1 MDEKLKD
8 RDVLLVREKG
18 SNDLKVAEVDKD
30 GKVKQSK
37 PDEGE
42 NPDLLK
48 IDKNGNILENFFEN
62 FMRQVKDPTRF
73 EFFRVPAEKVK
84 EIVRKLQEAFK
95 NPGKSK
101 NKEFINLY
109 RIDPEDFLKK
119 QGREQGQTQ
128 SQPQEQM
135 QMSEKN
141 YAVNPNLVQWEKFE
155 KFGITREGLEKS
167 GNLDKLLNYDK
178 TGLTPVVMHFEGET
192 LRSDARFSLKKTED
206 GSFAPAVHLIRKEP
220 ELERPYFGVKFTE
233 EDKRNLLTTGN
244 LGRVVEAEFKPGEKT
259 PVLLSLDRQ
268 TNELVVFRKEWLKV
282 PDAYKGVQLNEEQKQ
297 KLENGEKVKIEGMTS
312 AKGKKFDGEVQFN
325 ADKRYFELIFNNDKK
340 QNQNQ
345 NRNQA
350 NSQSETDGVR
360 IPKNLLG
367 VALSEKQQTGLKTGQ
382 TVYVSGMKDKTGQ
395 EFNAYV
401 KVNFEKNKLDFTKY
415 NPDKAK
421 KQATEVTPDN
431 AHKTQV
437 AKNNEGKTTEATKN
451 VKEPLKQGQTQPAEK
466 QAEKQAAGQEKPK
479 KSKGVKM

>member
-8 RDVLLVREKG
+8 QDVLLVREKDG
-18 SNDLKVAEVDKD
+18 SELKVAGMDKD
-30 GKVKQSK
+30 GKVKQGK
-37 PDEGE
+37 PDEGG

-95 NPGKSK
+95 NPEKSK

-119 QGREQGQTQ
+119 QKQEQGQTQ
-128 SQPQEQM
+128 PQPQEQM
-135 QMSEKN
+135 QASEKN
-141 YAVNPNLVQWEKFE
+141 YAINPNLVQWEKFE

-178 TGLTPVVMHFEGET
+178 TGLTPVVMNFEGET

-233 EDKRNLLTTGN
+233 EDKRNLLATGN
-244 LGRVVEAEFKPGEKT
+244 LGRAVEAEFKPGEKT

-268 TNELVVFRKEWLKV
+268 TNELVTFRKEWLKV

-340 QNQNQ
+340 QSQSQNQ
-345 NRNQA
+345 TNR
-350 NSQSETDGVR
+350 QSETDGVR
-360 IPKNLLG
+360 IPKTLLG
-367 VALSEKQQTGLKTGQ
+367 VALSEKQQTGLKAGQ
-382 TVYVSGMKDKTGQ
+382 TVYVSGMKDKAGQ

-401 KVNFEKNKLDFTKY
+401 KINFEKNKLDFTKY

-421 KQATEVTPDN
+421 KQASEVTPDN

-451 VKEPLKQGQTQPAEK
+451 VKEPLKQGQTQPTEK
-466 QAEKQAAGQEKPK
+466 QAEKQKQEQKPK
-479 KSKGVKM
+479 GKKMKM